1 MYSEKSKLVICLDSF
16 LIFLLGN
23 VSTCISLWD
32 DCLVKFANLQCFPLA
47 SFARSYRVTDEAFIA
62 ET

>member
-1 MYSEKSKLVICLDSF
+1 MLILVSKLVTEFVVKLYLNHL
-16 LIFLLGN
+16 LIH
-23 VSTCISLWD
+23 D
-32 DCLVKFANLQCFPLA
+32 DCLVKFANLQYFPLA